1 MTVQENLIARIGK
14 LDHDREWAGLPP
26 LSKICLNSTFAL
38 LQLFLH
44 LRRTALQYGR
54 LLMTLRQIVNNDDD
68 GDENNDDIGDDDG
81 ECAHVIGCADMCA
94 A

>member
-1 MTVQENLIARIGK
+1 MIES
-14 LDHDREWAGLPP
+14 GLGFR
-26 LSKICLNSTFAL
+26 LSPKSAFSTFAL

-54 LLMTLRQIVNNDDD
+54 LLMTLHQIVNNDDD